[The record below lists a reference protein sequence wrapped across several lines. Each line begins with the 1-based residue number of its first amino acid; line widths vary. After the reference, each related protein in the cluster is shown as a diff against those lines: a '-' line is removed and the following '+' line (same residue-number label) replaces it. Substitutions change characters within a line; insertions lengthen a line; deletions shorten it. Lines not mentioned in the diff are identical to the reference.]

1 MGVKGD
7 KMNQDSVLSAELELE
22 KLSSIEG
29 VSPKKMFGWHGLF
42 HESKMFGIIDSMDLC
57 L

>member
-1 MGVKGD
+1 
-7 KMNQDSVLSAELELE
+7 MNQDSVLSAELELE